1 MTKSNK
7 QIFITGATGLVG
19 SYLARLL
26 LKKGYQVRALKRAK
40 SKLDLIGADAE
51 KQIEW
56 ITGDVL
62 DIPALEEAME
72 DVDQVFHC
80 AAMVSY
86 DPKYQKEMMDINV
99 NGTANVI
106 NVALYQNIK
115 KLVHISSI
123 AALGKSKHGEAV
135 SEKTKWERDKNNTN
149 YSVSKYL
156 SEQEVWRGYAEGLPV
171 AIVNPSVVLGAGR
184 WHQSSTGLFK
194 QVYDGLKFYPLGGNG
209 FVDVRDV
216 ARMALQVMESDIEGE
231 RFLANGANLK
241 FRDLFNQMAAGLDKP
256 VPTIKVTPLL
266 GGIAWRTM
274 WLKSKLTGR
283 SPLITQETV
292 RSATGTVTYDAKK
305 SKELLNFEYT
315 PIEETIRETTAVLK
329 ETGVEKTGSLPV

>member
-26 LKKGYQVRALKRAK
+26 LKKGYRVRALKRQN
-40 SKLDLIGADAE
+40 SKFDLLGSDAE
-51 KQIEW
+51 RIEW
-56 ITGDVL
+56 VTGDVL

-72 DVDQVFHC
+72 EVDQVFHS

-135 SEKTKWERDKNNTN
+135 SE
-149 YSVSKYL
+149 L
-156 SEQEVWRGYAEGLPV
+156 S
-171 AIVNPSVVLGAGR
+171 
-184 WHQSSTGLFK
+184 
-194 QVYDGLKFYPLGGNG
+194 
-209 FVDVRDV
+209 
-216 ARMALQVMESDIEGE
+216 
-231 RFLANGANLK
+231 
-241 FRDLFNQMAAGLDKP
+241 
-256 VPTIKVTPLL
+256 
-266 GGIAWRTM
+266 
-274 WLKSKLTGR
+274 
-283 SPLITQETV
+283 LIH
-292 RSATGTVTYDAKK
+292 
-305 SKELLNFEYT
+305 
-315 PIEETIRETTAVLK
+315 I
-329 ETGVEKTGSLPV
+329 